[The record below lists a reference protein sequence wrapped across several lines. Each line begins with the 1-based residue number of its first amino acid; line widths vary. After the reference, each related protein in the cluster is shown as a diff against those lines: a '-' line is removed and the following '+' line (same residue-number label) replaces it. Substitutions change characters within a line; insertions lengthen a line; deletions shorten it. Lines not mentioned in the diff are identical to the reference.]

1 LDLIKNFKKGVNNMN
16 MTIEQALQILD
27 QAASRALLPRQDHYQ
42 VQVAVETIKAEFEKL
57 RKELEETK
65 GVEKKE
71 SKSAG

>member
-1 LDLIKNFKKGVNNMN
+1 
-16 MTIEQALQILD
+16 
-27 QAASRALLPRQDHYQ
+27 

-65 GVEKKE
+65 GVEMKE

>member
-1 LDLIKNFKKGVNNMN
+1 

-27 QAASRALLPRQDHYQ
+27 QAASRAMLPREDHYR